1 MFTGASEA
9 RIDLNARY
17 LIEITV
23 LDSQSQ
29 RVEGRAI
36 VARVSGAGRSRSAA
50 RALCHRLAGALYE
63 QEAGDGNRQLQIRHE
78 PDGSPLLTC
87 EGEPTGHRISVS
99 HSGDW
104 VAVALSSHVDIGI
117 DVERIDPARPI
128 EKYGAL
134 LGWKG
139 DLADAVE
146 FYSRWTLWEACFK
159 VVQGE
164 TFAKFKEGFDL
175 LDDCAGI
182 RPVNQVREWASF
194 RGLWNDTVSYALVTR
209 DMGCDRA
216 DKLFVVSGMENP

>member
-9 RIDLNARY
+9 HIGLNARH

-36 VARVSGAGRSRSAA
+36 VARVSGADQSRSAA
-50 RALCHRLAGALYE
+50 RASCRRLASALYE
-63 QEAGDGNRQLQIRHE
+63 QDTGDGNRQLQIRHE
-78 PDGSPLLTC
+78 PDGAPLLTC
-87 EGEPTGHRISVS
+87 DGEPTGHRISVS

-104 VAVALSSHVDIGI
+104 VAVALSSRVDVGI
-117 DVERIDPARPI
+117 DVERIDHARPT

-139 DLADAVE
+139 DLADAVG
-146 FYSRWTLWEACFK
+146 FFSKWTLWEACFK
-159 VVQGE
+159 VVKGE

-182 RPVNQVREWASF
+182 RPVNQVPEWASF

-209 DMGCDRA
+209 DMGRDRT
-216 DKLFVVSGMENP
+216 DKSFIVSGMENP